1 MASIFRCVLVGIVA
15 SSLFAAQEA
24 KGSILVDI
32 DRRLMIY
39 SNDGDGMNYILAGGK
54 KMSTRYSEEAKY
66 PLGPSGKLRFSLDN
80 DREIKAV
87 LEKPGRPG
95 LISSRPISD
104 LEIIQA
110 NETILKISQA
120 VGASSLAIKP
130 DADLGPVVD
139 SIDALRGKSPC
150 KVMFHEKAIDVCGER
165 FGRQGVVNWT
175 MFSDRLCGAFN
186 VWCIGSYKFNLGYQS
201 LEGRKAISIEIVND
215 AAAQRF
221 IQVFSSW
228 SGALPQRI

>member
-1 MASIFRCVLVGIVA
+1 MASIFRCILVGIVA
-15 SSLFAAQEA
+15 SSLLVAQEA
-24 KGSILVDI
+24 KGSILVDV

-104 LEIIQA
+104 LEIIQS

-139 SIDALRGKSPC
+139 SFDALRGKSPC
-150 KVMFHEKAIDVCGER
+150 KVMFHEKAVDVCGER

-175 MFSDRLCGAFN
+175 MFNDRICTYY
-186 VWCIGSYKFNLGYQS
+186 CIGSYKINIGYQS
-201 LEGRKAISIEIVND
+201 LEGRKAAAIEFIND
-215 AAAQRF
+215 DAAQRF